1 MALVIVG
8 ENESSDV
15 LPLSKLTNVKFN
27 RGSVIT
33 CTLYLPSWLGQLLYL
48 HIWHDNSGDSPAW
61 NLDHVVIRDTR
72 NNEKWNFMCQ
82 EWLAVESKAGRTDKV
97 IYVAR
102 IDEIANYKHLFLSNS
117 TDGLYDEH
125 LWISV
130 AAKPPQSTFTRV
142 QRASC
147 CLSVLFCTMITNA
160 MFYDDSGEDTSPV
173 FFLGPLKIS
182 MRQVMIGIQS
192 SLIIFPVNLAI
203 TQLFR
208 KTSLVSTA
216 PATEKKPKSAL
227 PKTKPNAII
236 PRFVRRNSSLKYI
249 PIENEGSTYSLSTF
263 AFRDTSRTHS
273 SKEDYLTATKS
284 FLNLDWKP
292 DTEKHKNHR
301 RKYFYSFLYWTAWVL
316 CFMSVGVSAFFTL
329 LYSLEWG
336 KEKSEQWLLSFF
348 VSFVQDA
355 AVSQPVKV
363 ALFSAMIALFIK
375 ISMEQKE
382 KHKLF
387 LTKKTMIE
395 DAKVE
400 SCSSEMVRTAQLT
413 FSCRC

>member
-15 LPLSKLTNVKFN
+15 LPLSKLTNAKFN

-33 CTLYLPSWLGQLLYL
+33 CKLYLPSWLGQLLYL
-48 HIWHDNSGDSPAW
+48 HIWHDNSGDSPSW

-82 EWLAVESKAGRTDKV
+82 EWLAVENKDGRTDKV

-102 IDEIANYKHLFLSNS
+102 IDEITNYKHLFLSNS
-117 TDGLYDEH
+117 ADGLYDEH

-203 TQLFR
+203 TQLLR

-216 PATEKKPKSAL
+216 PATEKKPKSPL
-227 PKTKPNAII
+227 PKTKPNAFI

-249 PIENEGSTYSLSTF
+249 PVDNEGSTYSLSTF

-273 SKEDYLTATKS
+273 SKEDYLTTTKS

-292 DTEKHKNHR
+292 NTEKHR
-301 RKYFYSFLYWTAWVL
+301 RKHFYSFLYCTAWVL

-375 ISMEQKE
+375 ISTEQKE
-382 KHKLF
+382 KHKLL

-395 DAKVE
+395 DVKVE
-400 SCSSEMVRTAQLT
+400 SCSSEMVRTAKLT

>member
-1 MALVIVG
+1 M
-8 ENESSDV
+8 

-33 CTLYLPSWLGQLLYL
+33 CTLYLPRWLGQLLYV
-48 HIWHDNSGDSPAW
+48 HIWYDNSGDSPAW
-61 NLDHVVIRDTR
+61 NLDHVVIRETR
-72 NNEKWNFMCQ
+72 SNEKWNFMCQ
-82 EWLAVESKAGRTDKV
+82 EWLAVESKDGRTDKV
-97 IYVAR
+97 IYVAC
-102 IDEIANYKHLFLSNS
+102 IDEITNYKHLFLSNS

-160 MFYDDSGEDTSPV
+160 MFYDDNGEDTSPV

-216 PATEKKPKSAL
+216 PATDKKPKTPL
-227 PKTKPNAII
+227 PKKKLFNE
-236 PRFVRRNSSLKYI
+236 SSTTI
-249 PIENEGSTYSLSTF
+249 QSTI
-263 AFRDTSRTHS
+263 A
-273 SKEDYLTATKS
+273 SKDDVTATES
-284 FLNLDWKP
+284 FFNLDWKP
-292 DTEKHKNHR
+292 NTEKHKKLG
-301 RKYFYSFLYWTAWVL
+301 RKHFYSFLYYTAWVL
-316 CFMSVGVSAFFTL
+316 CFVSVGVSSFFTL
-329 LYSLEWG
+329 LYSMQWR

-363 ALFSAMIALFIK
+363 ALFSAMIAYFMR

-382 KHKLF
+382 KRKKF
-387 LTKKTMIE
+387 VTKKARNE
-395 DAKVE
+395 DVKGQ
-400 SCSSEMVRTAQLT
+400 SYSREMVRAAQLT
-413 FSCRC
+413 FLFLW